1 MGAGS
6 ATIRTANERI
16 RGLLCQTLCG
26 IGILQLVNAG
36 EDFSLRGKIA
46 ATAAAVALTIALGAV
61 DYLTG
66 REWAISAFYLLPTC
80 LAGWIVGRPVGLAVG
95 ALCAGV
101 WFLSDLFS
109 GPAYQHPLIPVWN
122 AIMLFVFFFVVVWLL
137 TAFRRSHYHLEQ
149 TVECR
154 TAALRAEMEER
165 KRLEQ
170 AKLQGERLAVVGSM
184 AAQVAHEIRNPL
196 GSISLNLDLVERE
209 LNVFANSNGS
219 SATECRVLL
228 HEMRSQVSRIR
239 QVMQEYLRFARMP
252 KSERAAVS
260 LKGFLEEKL
269 NFVQPLLDQKHVDLR
284 RMLDPNLP
292 PVCVDAEQLWE
303 AVLNLIRNALD
314 AMPDGGNL
322 TVTTQKHGAE
332 ALISISDNG
341 RGMTEEE
348 ARHLFVP
355 FFTTKSDGT
364 GLGLAYTQRVI
375 NEHGGRI
382 DCATARGKGSTFS
395 IQLPLAVGT

>member
-1 MGAGS
+1 MDVNTVPEPS
-6 ATIRTANERI
+6 AMPKVLATLTA
-16 RGLLCQTLCG
+16 
-26 IGILQLVNAG
+26 V
-36 EDFSLRGKIA
+36 
-46 ATAAAVALTIALGAV
+46 VLTIGLGIV
-61 DYLTG
+61 DYVTG
-66 REWAISAFYLLPTC
+66 REWAMSAFYLLPVC
-80 LAGWIVGRPVGLAVG
+80 LAGWVVGRSAGLVVG
-95 ALCAGV
+95 ALCAGT
-101 WFLSDLFS
+101 WFLSDVFS
-109 GPAYQHPLIPVWN
+109 GPAYQHSLIPVWN

-137 TAFRRSHYHLEQ
+137 TAFRSSHYHLEQ

-154 TAALRAEMEER
+154 TAALLTEMEER

-209 LNVFANSNGS
+209 LSVFANSNGS
-219 SATECRVLL
+219 SANECRVLL

-239 QVMQEYLRFARMP
+239 QVLQEYLRFARMP
-252 KSERAAVS
+252 KSARAAVS

-269 NFVQPLLDQKHVDLR
+269 NFLQPLLDQKHVDLR
-284 RMLDPNLP
+284 RTLDPNLP
-292 PVCVDAEQLWE
+292 PVWVDAEQLWE

-322 TVTTQKHGAE
+322 TVGAQRHGAE

-341 RGMTEEE
+341 RGITEEE

-364 GLGLAYTQRVI
+364 GLGLAYAQRVI

-382 DCATARGKGSTFS
+382 DCASARGKGSTFS

>member
-1 MGAGS
+1 MDVNTVPEPYS
-6 ATIRTANERI
+6 MPKVLATLTA
-16 RGLLCQTLCG
+16 
-26 IGILQLVNAG
+26 V
-36 EDFSLRGKIA
+36 
-46 ATAAAVALTIALGAV
+46 VLTIGLGIV
-61 DYLTG
+61 DYVTG

-80 LAGWIVGRPVGLAVG
+80 LAGWVVGRRVGLAVG

-101 WFLSDLFS
+101 WFLSDVFS

-137 TAFRRSHYHLEQ
+137 TAFRSSHYHLEQ

-165 KRLEQ
+165 ERLEQ
-170 AKLQGERLAVVGSM
+170 AKVQGERLAVVGSM

-239 QVMQEYLRFARMP
+239 QVVQEYLRFARMP
-252 KSERAAVS
+252 KSKRAAVS

-322 TVTTQKHGAE
+322 TVSARKHGAE

-364 GLGLAYTQRVI
+364 GLGLAYTHRVI

>member
-1 MGAGS
+1 MDVNTVPEES
-6 ATIRTANERI
+6 AMPKVLATLTA
-16 RGLLCQTLCG
+16 
-26 IGILQLVNAG
+26 V
-36 EDFSLRGKIA
+36 
-46 ATAAAVALTIALGAV
+46 VLTIGLGIV
-61 DYLTG
+61 DYVTG
-66 REWAISAFYLLPTC
+66 REWAVSAFYLLPTC
-80 LAGWIVGRPVGLAVG
+80 LAGWRVGRTVGLAVG

-101 WFLSDLFS
+101 WFLSDVFS

-137 TAFRRSHYHLEQ
+137 TAFRSSQYHLEQ
-149 TVECR
+149 IVECR

-219 SATECRVLL
+219 SANECRVLL
-228 HEMRSQVSRIR
+228 HEIRSQVSRIR

-252 KSERAAVS
+252 KSERVVVS
-260 LKGFLEEKL
+260 LKDFLEEKL

-284 RMLDPNLP
+284 RTLDPNLP

-322 TVTTQKHGAE
+322 TVSAQRHGAE

-355 FFTTKSDGT
+355 FFTAKSDVT

-395 IQLPLAVGT
+395 IQLPLAVGA

>member
-1 MGAGS
+1 MDVNTVPEPSAMPKVL
-6 ATIRTANERI
+6 ATITA
-16 RGLLCQTLCG
+16 
-26 IGILQLVNAG
+26 V
-36 EDFSLRGKIA
+36 
-46 ATAAAVALTIALGAV
+46 VLTIGLGIV
-61 DYLTG
+61 DYITG

-209 LNVFANSNGS
+209 LNVFANSNDS
-219 SATECRVLL
+219 SANECRVLL

-252 KSERAAVS
+252 KSQRAVVS
-260 LKGFLEEKL
+260 LKGFLDEKL

-284 RMLDPNLP
+284 RTLDPNLP
-292 PVCVDAEQLWE
+292 PVWVDAEQLWE

-314 AMPDGGNL
+314 AMPDGGDL
-322 TVTTQKHGAE
+322 TVTAQRHGAE

>member
-1 MGAGS
+1 VNTVPEPSWMS
-6 ATIRTANERI
+6 KVLAT
-16 RGLLCQTLCG
+16 
-26 IGILQLVNAG
+26 V
-36 EDFSLRGKIA
+36 
-46 ATAAAVALTIALGAV
+46 AAVVLIMGLGVV
-61 DYLTG
+61 DYVTG
-66 REWAISAFYLLPTC
+66 REWAISALYLLPTC
-80 LAGWIVGRPVGLAVG
+80 LAAWKVGRSAGLVVG

-101 WFLSDLFS
+101 WLLSDVFS

-137 TAFRRSHYHLEQ
+137 TAFRSSHYHLEQ

-196 GSISLNLDLVERE
+196 GSIFLNLDLVERE

-219 SATECRVLL
+219 SANECRVLL
-228 HEMRSQVSRIR
+228 HEMHSQVSRIR
-239 QVMQEYLRFARMP
+239 QVLQEYLRFARMP

-284 RMLDPNLP
+284 RILDPNLS

-322 TVTTQKHGAE
+322 TVTAQRHGAE

-395 IQLPLAVGT
+395 IQLPLAVAA